1 MLWFYWKQNKLN
13 VGIVLLMNQKNI
25 KVEIISVSSQCTRE
39 IAKSIGEKLREG
51 DVLALSGELG
61 SGKTCFTGGLASG
74 LGVDAKYQITSPTF
88 TLINEYPA
96 RCKLYHFD
104 VYRLNGYSEFED
116 LGYEEY
122 LCGGGVVV
130 IEWAEKIAQILP
142 AETIFINFE
151 YLDEN
156 KRKIIV
162 NGPQNRLKELKIDRK
177 MEVV

>member
-1 MLWFYWKQNKLN
+1 
-13 VGIVLLMNQKNI
+13 MNQRNV
-25 KVEIISVSSQCTRE
+25 KVEIISVSAQKTWA
-39 IAKSIGEKLREG
+39 IARSIGEKLKEG

-61 SGKTCFTGGLASG
+61 SGKTCFTGGLARG
-74 LGVDAKYQITSPTF
+74 LGVDDKYQITSPTF

-96 RCKLYHFD
+96 RHKLFHFD

-122 LCGGGVVV
+122 FSNGGIVV
-130 IEWAEKIAQILP
+130 IEWAEKIAQILS

-156 KRKIIV
+156 KRKIV
-162 NGPQNRLKELKIDRK
+162 VKGPEKRLKELIKDTR
-177 MEVV
+177 MEDV

>member
-1 MLWFYWKQNKLN
+1 
-13 VGIVLLMNQKNI
+13 MNQKNTKI
-25 KVEIISVSSQCTRE
+25 EIISESAEQTRE
-39 IAKSIGEKLREG
+39 IARFIGEKLREG

-61 SGKTCFTGGLASG
+61 SGKTCFTGGLARG
-74 LGVDAKYQITSPTF
+74 LGVDEKYQITSPTF

-122 LCGGGVVV
+122 FCGDGIVV
-130 IEWAEKIAQILP
+130 IEWAEKIVQILP
-142 AETIFINFE
+142 ADTFFISFE

-156 KRKIIV
+156 RRRIIIK
-162 NGPQNRLKELKIDRK
+162 GQKNRLKEWIDTK
-177 MEVV
+177 MEVS